1 MTPEERRMPHSRLAQ
16 SAAALVV
23 AWGCHGAPEQAT
35 SEPQQPEASGAIT
48 LAPEVR
54 AAINLQTAEVA
65 SRSLPLAL
73 DALGDVTA
81 RPEAEAVVHAPLD
94 GVLAEVSANVGDRV
108 RAGQTLA
115 IIRSAELGRAQ
126 ATYLK
131 ALGEGRLAARER
143 QRQQRLFADA
153 LASRRE
159 LDEALQRDE
168 AARVALTQAHEELR
182 VHGLSEAAVEA
193 LGRRGRVEPLQPLR
207 SPIAGTVTRRQALR
221 GARVGP
227 GDAAPLFALADLSTV
242 RIETDIPERSL
253 LAVQAGQPATIQVEA
268 LQGTP
273 VTGRVVRV
281 SPVLDTA
288 THTGKAAIDVPNA
301 AGRLR
306 PGMSARVRLLT
317 GEQATL
323 AVPVAA
329 LQHEGERTFV
339 FTALADGTFREAPV
353 VVGPRAGEWVPVRQ
367 GLTGGER
374 VVTHGAFDLQ
384 SEAHKAS
391 FGGE

>member
-1 MTPEERRMPHSRLAQ
+1 MSMPRLV
-16 SAAALVV
+16 SSVAALAV
-23 AWGCHGAPEQAT
+23 AWGCQGAPEPAA
-35 SEPQQPEASGAIT
+35 SEAAPEATAVVT
-48 LAPEVR
+48 LTPEVQ
-54 AAINLQTAEVA
+54 AAIGLQTAVVA
-65 SRSLPLAL
+65 RRALPLAL
-73 DALGDVTA
+73 EALGDVTA

-94 GVLAEVSANVGDRV
+94 GVLAEVRANVGDRV
-108 RAGQTLA
+108 RAGQALA
-115 IIRSAELGRAQ
+115 VIRSAELGRAQ

-131 ALGEGRLAARER
+131 ALGEGRLAQRER
-143 QRQQRLFADA
+143 QRQQRLFGDN

-182 VHGLSEAAVEA
+182 VHGLAEAAIA
-193 LGRRGRVEPLQPLR
+193 TLGRRGRVEPLQPLR
-207 SPIAGTVTRRQALR
+207 SPVTGTVTRRHALR
-221 GARVGP
+221 GARVSP
-227 GDAAPLFALADLSTV
+227 TDAEPLFALADLSVV

-253 LAVQAGQPATIQVEA
+253 LAVKAGQQASIQVEA
-268 LQGTP
+268 LQGEP
-273 VTGRVVRV
+273 LTGRVVRV

-288 THTGKAAIDVPNA
+288 THTGKAAIDVPNR

-306 PGMSARVRLLT
+306 PGMSARVRLMT

-339 FTALADGTFREAPV
+339 FTALADGRFRETPV
-353 VVGPRAGEWVPVRQ
+353 VVGPRAGDWLPVRE
-367 GLTGGER
+367 GLAEGER
-374 VVTHGAFDLQ
+374 VVTRGSFDLQ